1 VVPGAEISEAVEA
14 VEMEEVAETGG
25 ASKFCILRSN
35 NGGTMRFLR
44 VRSFYLPLLLGLL
57 FVAGFIFSCTA
68 QSREESI
75 KEFLGYL
82 KENNEKKIYAVS
94 YHVNAKNYIMD
105 SALRKQYVAY
115 ASECLHTYRMSPRTK
130 WYTEEISGGTSWL
143 YIPLFAGN
151 DTTTAAVTITL
162 RFPPPAVSNKVYNFT
177 VVKRDNQTK
186 GVIEAP
192 KRVH

>member
-1 VVPGAEISEAVEA
+1 
-14 VEMEEVAETGG
+14 
-25 ASKFCILRSN
+25 
-35 NGGTMRFLR
+35 MRFLR
-44 VRSFYLPLLLGLL
+44 ARSFYLPLLPGLL
-57 FVAGFIFSCTA
+57 FVAGFIFSCSA

-82 KENNEKKIYAVS
+82 KENNEKEIYAVS

-151 DTTTAAVTITL
+151 DTTTAEVTIRL
-162 RFPPPAVSNKVYNFT
+162 QFPPPAVSNKVYNFT
-177 VVKRDNQTK
+177 VVKRDNRTK